1 MTEATQQELSS
12 ENARPKVRIDNLLR
26 SCAVS
31 KQDEPQ
37 KAKKHVTLRFLLN
50 PVEIRPS
57 PEDPSRV
64 GSVVCERTRL
74 EGEPGKQ
81 RAVGTGQTEEIP
93 ADLVLV
99 SIGYKGEPLV
109 GFDHDVVF
117 DSARG
122 IYRNDHGKIVQNS
135 NCYVSGWLKRGPSGI
150 IGTNINDARETVATL
165 LATVN
170 PSETKP
176 GRAGLEKLL
185 KEREVD
191 VVDWKSYLAI
201 DAKETSDERKR
212 SNTQPREKFTSIA
225 EMMDVVHNTS

>member
-1 MTEATQQELSS
+1 M
-12 ENARPKVRIDNLLR
+12 
-26 SCAVS
+26 
-31 KQDEPQ
+31 
-37 KAKKHVTLRFLLN
+37 
-50 PVEIRPS
+50 
-57 PEDPSRV
+57 
-64 GSVVCERTRL
+64 
-74 EGEPGKQ
+74 
-81 RAVGTGQTEEIP
+81 
-93 ADLVLV
+93 
-99 SIGYKGEPLV
+99 
-109 GFDHDVVF
+109 
-117 DSARG
+117 
-122 IYRNDHGKIVQNS
+122 
-135 NCYVSGWLKRGPSGI
+135 
-150 IGTNINDARETVATL
+150 ATL